1 MSTNIWLILLSS
13 ILIISFIF
21 NHIQRKYQISAVILL
36 LLTGVVLQL
45 GVTHLEL
52 DVALPSETLK
62 VFGTLG
68 LLVIVL
74 EAVMDMEVTQKNSKL
89 FIQAMIFAALIVFAS
104 IGLIA
109 FAFTRSYNITTIQ
122 ALIYATPLAI
132 VSSAIVIPTVSNLS
146 GNLKD
151 FLVLESV
158 FSDIIGVLIF
168 NFIATVELTKLSSI
182 SMFVID
188 FIIMIVISVITTII
202 LGIMMSKEKSK
213 NIHVMVLAVLI
224 LIYAATKVFHLSALV
239 LILIFGISL
248 RNLSQITAHNYGKHL
263 LNYFDH
269 QKIKQN
275 IHSMQEFIEELGFII
290 RSIFFILL
298 GYSIDL
304 HALMSLN
311 VILSGIMIA
320 VAIYAVRFIIL
331 QWVIPSKDLLIA
343 STMAPRGLITVLL
356 FFQIPD
362 KLKYAYFHGAITFI
376 VVIISGVIMSG
387 GLIIAHKKSIR
398 ESTT

>member
-1 MSTNIWLILLSS
+1 MSTNLWLILLSS

-45 GVTHLEL
+45 GVKYF
-52 DVALPSETLK
+52 ALSITLPDEALK

-74 EAVMDMEVTQKNSKL
+74 EAVMDMEVTQNNSKL
-89 FIQAMIFAALIVFAS
+89 FIRAMIFASLIVFAS
-104 IGLIA
+104 IGLIS
-109 FAFTRSYNITTIQ
+109 FAFMRSYNITMIQ

-132 VSSAIVIPTVSNLS
+132 VSSAIVIPTVSNLN
-146 GNLKD
+146 GQLKD

-158 FSDIIGVLIF
+158 FSDIIGVLAF
-168 NFIATVELTKLSSI
+168 NFIATVEFTKLSSI
-182 SMFVID
+182 SMFIAD
-188 FIIMIVISVITTII
+188 FMLMIVISVVTTII

-213 NIHVMVLAVLI
+213 NIHVMILAVLI
-224 LIYAATKVFHLSALV
+224 LIYAATKVFHLSALL

-248 RNLSQITAHNYGKHL
+248 RNLSRITAHNYGKHL

-269 QKIKQN
+269 NKIKQN

-298 GYSIDL
+298 GYSINL
-304 HALMSLN
+304 QSLLSMN
-311 VILSGIMIA
+311 VLLNGIMIA
-320 VAIYAVRFIIL
+320 IAIYAVRFVFL
-331 QWVIPSKDLLIA
+331 QWIIPTRELLVA
-343 STMAPRGLITVLL
+343 TTMAPRGLITVLL
-356 FFQIPD
+356 FFQIPEP
-362 KLKYAYFHGAITFI
+362 LQYANFNGAITFI
-376 VVIISGVIMSG
+376 VVIISGIIMSG
-387 GLIIAHKKSIR
+387 GLIIAHKK
-398 ESTT
+398 E

>member
-1 MSTNIWLILLSS
+1 MSTNLWLILLSS

-36 LLTGVVLQL
+36 LLTGVILQL
-45 GVTHLEL
+45 GVKHFALSI
-52 DVALPSETLK
+52 ALPDEALK

-74 EAVMDMEVTQKNSKL
+74 EAVMDMEVTQNNSKL
-89 FIQAMIFAALIVFAS
+89 FIRAMIFASLIVFAS
-104 IGLIA
+104 IGLIS
-109 FAFTRSYNITTIQ
+109 FAFMRSYNITMIQ

-132 VSSAIVIPTVSNLS
+132 VSSAIVIPTVSNLN
-146 GNLKD
+146 GQLKD

-158 FSDIIGVLIF
+158 FSDIIGVLAF
-168 NFIATVELTKLSSI
+168 NFIATVEFTKLSSI
-182 SMFVID
+182 SMFIAD
-188 FIIMIVISVITTII
+188 FMLMIVISVVTTII

-213 NIHVMVLAVLI
+213 NIHVMILAVLI

-248 RNLSQITAHNYGKHL
+248 RNLSRITAHNYGKHL

-269 QKIKQN
+269 NKIKQN

-298 GYSIDL
+298 GYSINL
-304 HALMSLN
+304 QSLLSMN
-311 VILSGIMIA
+311 VLLNGIMIA
-320 VAIYAVRFIIL
+320 IAIYAVRFVFL
-331 QWVIPSKDLLIA
+331 QWIIPTKELLVA
-343 STMAPRGLITVLL
+343 TTMAPRGLITVLL
-356 FFQIPD
+356 FFQIPGS
-362 KLKYAYFHGAITFI
+362 LQYANFNGAITFI
-376 VVIISGVIMSG
+376 VVIISGIIMSG
-387 GLIIAHKKSIR
+387 GLIIAHKK
-398 ESTT
+398 E

>member
-1 MSTNIWLILLSS
+1 MSTNLWLILLSS

-45 GVTHLEL
+45 V
-52 DVALPSETLK
+52 VKYFALSIPLPDEALK

-74 EAVMDMEVTQKNSKL
+74 EAVMDMEVTQNNSKL
-89 FIQAMIFAALIVFAS
+89 FIRAMIFASLIVFAS
-104 IGLIA
+104 IGLIS
-109 FAFTRSYNITTIQ
+109 FAFMRSYNITMIQ

-132 VSSAIVIPTVSNLS
+132 VSSAIVIPTVSNLN
-146 GNLKD
+146 GQLKD

-158 FSDIIGVLIF
+158 FSDIIGVLAF
-168 NFIATVELTKLSSI
+168 NFIATVEFTNLSSI
-182 SMFVID
+182 SMFIAD
-188 FIIMIVISVITTII
+188 FMLMIVISVVTTII

-213 NIHVMVLAVLI
+213 NIHVMILAVLI
-224 LIYAATKVFHLSALV
+224 LIYAATKVFHLSALL

-248 RNLSQITAHNYGKHL
+248 RNLSRITAHNYGKHL

-269 QKIKQN
+269 NKIKQN

-298 GYSIDL
+298 GYSINL
-304 HALMSLN
+304 QSLLSMN
-311 VILSGIMIA
+311 VLLNGIMIA
-320 VAIYAVRFIIL
+320 IAIYAVRFVFL
-331 QWVIPSKDLLIA
+331 QWIIPTKEVLVA
-343 STMAPRGLITVLL
+343 TTMAPRGLITVLL
-356 FFQIPD
+356 FFQIPES
-362 KLKYAYFHGAITFI
+362 LQYANFNGAITFI
-376 VVIISGVIMSG
+376 VVIISGIIMSG
-387 GLIIAHKKSIR
+387 GLIIAHKK
-398 ESTT
+398 E

>member
-1 MSTNIWLILLSS
+1 MSTNLWLILLSS

-45 GVTHLEL
+45 GVKYFALSI
-52 DVALPSETLK
+52 ALPDEALK

-74 EAVMDMEVTQKNSKL
+74 EAVMDMEVTQNNSKL
-89 FIQAMIFAALIVFAS
+89 FIRAMIFASLIVFAS
-104 IGLIA
+104 IGLIS
-109 FAFTRSYNITTIQ
+109 FAFMRSYNITMIQ

-132 VSSAIVIPTVSNLS
+132 VSSAIVIPTVSNLN
-146 GNLKD
+146 GQLKD

-158 FSDIIGVLIF
+158 FSDIIGVLAF
-168 NFIATVELTKLSSI
+168 NFIATVEFTKLSSI
-182 SMFVID
+182 SMFIAD
-188 FIIMIVISVITTII
+188 FMLMIVISVVTTII

-213 NIHVMVLAVLI
+213 NIHVMILAVLI

-248 RNLSQITAHNYGKHL
+248 RNLSRITAHNYGKHL

-269 QKIKQN
+269 NKIKQN

-298 GYSIDL
+298 GYSINL
-304 HALMSLN
+304 QSLLSMN
-311 VILSGIMIA
+311 VLLNGIMIA
-320 VAIYAVRFIIL
+320 IAIYAVRFVFL
-331 QWVIPSKDLLIA
+331 QWIIPTKELLVA
-343 STMAPRGLITVLL
+343 TTMAPRGLITVLL
-356 FFQIPD
+356 FFQIPGS
-362 KLKYAYFHGAITFI
+362 LQYANFNGAITFI
-376 VVIISGVIMSG
+376 VVIISGIIMSG
-387 GLIIAHKKSIR
+387 GLIIAHKK
-398 ESTT
+398 E